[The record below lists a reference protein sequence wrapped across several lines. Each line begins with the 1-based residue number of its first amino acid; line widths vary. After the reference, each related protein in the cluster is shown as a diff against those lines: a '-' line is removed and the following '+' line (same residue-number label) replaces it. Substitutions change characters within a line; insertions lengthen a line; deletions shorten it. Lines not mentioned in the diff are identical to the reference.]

1 MTKWLENYYV
11 FRNGAEV
18 RHFLREHPFLIHLLA
33 NIHHY
38 IELYFPDSQT
48 FLDVAVDFEAI
59 ENDPSTMNGNKELVV
74 SICTSL
80 PPKEAIEALNEFFS
94 KWWLEASSGARR
106 KISIGLEFE

>member
-11 FRNGAEV
+11 FRNAAEV
-18 RHFLREHPFLIHLLA
+18 RHFLREHPSMAQLLA
-33 NIHHY
+33 DIHNNIKLH
-38 IELYFPDSQT
+38 FPDSQT

-59 ENDPSTMNGNKELVV
+59 ENHPSSMNGNKELVV

-80 PPKEAIEALNEFFS
+80 SPKEAIEALHEFYS
-94 KWWLEASSGARR
+94 KWWLEASTGARR